1 MVVIPAEIVLIV
13 FLVIFVH
20 ILMYYLL
27 TRKKKSIDNKHV
39 LVTGGSS
46 GIGLWAAIYA
56 ARLGANVTIIARNER
71 LLEKAALVIKEN
83 CVHRN
88 QKVEWKSCDLTK
100 GYEVISSAFTDIEE
114 SMGDIY
120 MLVNCAGQAICGAI
134 EDVSEKVSFESYFL
148 FI

>member
-1 MVVIPAEIVLIV
+1 MVIPAEIVLIV

-20 ILMYYLL
+20 ILVYYLL

-46 GIGLWAAIYA
+46 GIGLWTAIYA
-56 ARLGANVTIIARNER
+56 ARLGANVTIVARNEK

-83 CVHRN
+83 CIHRN
-88 QKVEWKSCDLTK
+88 QKVEWKSVDLTQ
-100 GYEVISSAFTDIEE
+100 GYEVISSAFENIEE
-114 SMGDIY
+114 KLGDIY

-134 EDVSEKVSFESYFL
+134 EDISEKVNFHHFYL
-148 FI
+148 V